1 HVAKMS
7 QASHKLVRPVTML
20 VLLLGA
26 SLAVARPARATSPGS
41 PGPIDA
47 IFVFGDSLLDVGNNN
62 YGPADWPKNN
72 FAPYGTNYI
81 PASGRVCDGKLTV
94 DYLAE
99 WLGFPGSPPPYLQP
113 GRNATLGV
121 SFASAGASFNITGY
135 TLPAFQASQQL
146 QWYAKLQSDVNA
158 AAGADPLLPKSPA
171 VFASALHIVGLGA
184 NDYQILFFGE
194 RVNESTIPR
203 LAAGG
208 SQQAREFATAVV
220 GAVEAYVRGLYGLG
234 ARRFLLSELPPFG
247 CAPLWRQALQ
257 QAQCVAVLNGYAQ
270 AHNRLLAAAAGRL
283 REELVGSQILLTKVY
298 GLVETAVADPA
309 TVGLLEGSN
318 ACCGGPPPL
327 NGLVQCGT
335 TANLG
340 GNPVTASQC
349 SRPQDAV
356 FWDQFHPTESLN
368 RILARNS
375 FVGRQDSITPMSVR
389 DLAQLARG
397 QKFEEV
403 LASASLLVEAAS
415 SAPRG
420 DEQSGSSAPRSE
432 VAVASALEVFQ
443 SRVDLF
449 QAACDRAQQQVDA
462 ARHRL
467 LSESLV
473 DEARGAAV
481 DTSAVGAAGGE
492 GEAQMVLGATR
503 LEQISKAVRAMVQDL
518 QHGHADKH

>member
-1 HVAKMS
+1 MS

-72 FAPYGTNYI
+72 FAPYGINYI

-113 GRNATLGV
+113 GRNATLG
-121 SFASAGASFNITGY
+121 A
-135 TLPAFQASQQL
+135 LPAFQASQQL
-146 QWYAKLQSDVNA
+146 QWYAKLQSHTLPAFQASQQLQWYAKFQADVNA
-158 AAGADPLLPKSPA
+158 AASADPLLPKSPA
-171 VFASALHIVGLGA
+171 VFSSALHIVGLGA

-208 SQQAREFATAVV
+208 SQQARDFASAVV
-220 GAVEAYVRGLYGLG
+220 GAIEAYVRGLYGLG

-283 REELVGSQILLTKVY
+283 REELQGSQILLAKVY
-298 GLVETAVADPA
+298 GIVETAVADPA

-340 GNPVTASQC
+340 GNMVTASQC

-368 RILARNS
+368 RILARNL
-375 FVGRQDSITPMSVR
+375 FVGRQDSISPMSVR

-397 QKFEEV
+397 QK
-403 LASASLLVEAAS
+403 
-415 SAPRG
+415 
-420 DEQSGSSAPRSE
+420 
-432 VAVASALEVFQ
+432 
-443 SRVDLF
+443 
-449 QAACDRAQQQVDA
+449 
-462 ARHRL
+462 
-467 LSESLV
+467 
-473 DEARGAAV
+473 
-481 DTSAVGAAGGE
+481 
-492 GEAQMVLGATR
+492 
-503 LEQISKAVRAMVQDL
+503 
-518 QHGHADKH
+518 

>member
-1 HVAKMS
+1 MS

-26 SLAVARPARATSPGS
+26 SLAVARPARATSHGS
-41 PGPIDA
+41 LGPIDA

-135 TLPAFQASQQL
+135 TLPAFQALQQL
-146 QWYAKLQSDVNA
+146 QWYSKLQADVNA
-158 AAGADPLLPKSPA
+158 AAGTDSLLPKSPA
-171 VFASALHIVGLGA
+171 VFSSALHIA
-184 NDYQILFFGE
+184 
-194 RVNESTIPR
+194 R
-203 LAAGG
+203 LR
-208 SQQAREFATAVV
+208 S
-220 GAVEAYVRGLYGLG
+220 LYGLG

-257 QAQCVAVLNGYAQ
+257 QAGCVAVLNGYAQ
-270 AHNRLLAAAAGRL
+270 AHNRLLAAAVGRL
-283 REELVGSQILLTKVY
+283 REELVGSQILLAKVY

-309 TVGLLEGSN
+309 TVGLLEDSN

-340 GNPVTASQC
+340 GNLVTATEC

-375 FVGRQDSITPMSVR
+375 FVGRQDSINPMSVR
-389 DLAQLARG
+389 DLAQLASK
-397 QKFEEV
+397 QK
-403 LASASLLVEAAS
+403 
-415 SAPRG
+415 
-420 DEQSGSSAPRSE
+420 
-432 VAVASALEVFQ
+432 
-443 SRVDLF
+443 
-449 QAACDRAQQQVDA
+449 
-462 ARHRL
+462 
-467 LSESLV
+467 
-473 DEARGAAV
+473 
-481 DTSAVGAAGGE
+481 
-492 GEAQMVLGATR
+492 
-503 LEQISKAVRAMVQDL
+503 
-518 QHGHADKH
+518 

>member
-1 HVAKMS
+1 
-7 QASHKLVRPVTML
+7 ML

-72 FAPYGTNYI
+72 FAPYGINYI

-113 GRNATLGV
+113 GRNATLGQIF
-121 SFASAGASFNITGY
+121 SCLLCIAASFKPRIIRSSIVLCDLPPTGTPRLPGIAAAAV

-146 QWYAKLQSDVNA
+146 QWYAKFQADVNA

-171 VFASALHIVGLGA
+171 VFSSALHIVGLGA

-208 SQQAREFATAVV
+208 SQQARDFASAVV
-220 GAVEAYVRGLYGLG
+220 GAIEAYVRRLYGLG

-283 REELVGSQILLTKVY
+283 REELQGSQILLAKVY
-298 GLVETAVADPA
+298 GIVETAVADPA

-340 GNPVTASQC
+340 GNMVTASQC

-356 FWDQFHPTESLN
+356 FWDQFHHTESLN
-368 RILARNS
+368 RILARNL
-375 FVGRQDSITPMSVR
+375 FVGRQDSISPMS
-389 DLAQLARG
+389 
-397 QKFEEV
+397 EV

-420 DEQSGSSAPRSE
+420 DTQSGSSGPHSE

-473 DEARGAAV
+473 DEARGAAI
-481 DTSAVGAAGGE
+481 DTPAVGAAGGE

-518 QHGHADKH
+518 QHGHTDKH

>member
-1 HVAKMS
+1 
-7 QASHKLVRPVTML
+7 ML

-72 FAPYGTNYI
+72 FAPYGINYI

-113 GRNATLGV
+113 GRNATLGASQQLQWYAKLQSHVNAVAASHMLLALRAKTPSFPFQLTQSKPPFFSFPSSPV
-121 SFASAGASFNITGY
+121 SFLSLSFLSCALPSQ

-146 QWYAKLQSDVNA
+146 QWYAKFQADVNA
-158 AAGADPLLPKSPA
+158 AASADPLLPKSPA
-171 VFASALHIVGLGA
+171 VFSSALHIVGLGA

-208 SQQAREFATAVV
+208 SQQARDFASAVV
-220 GAVEAYVRGLYGLG
+220 GAIEAYVRGLYGLG

-283 REELVGSQILLTKVY
+283 REELQGSQILLAKVY
-298 GLVETAVADPA
+298 GIVETAVADPA

-318 ACCGGPPPL
+318 TCCGGPPPL

-340 GNPVTASQC
+340 GNMVTASQC

-368 RILARNS
+368 RILARNL
-375 FVGRQDSITPMSVR
+375 FVGRQDSISPMSVR

-397 QKFEEV
+397 QK
-403 LASASLLVEAAS
+403 
-415 SAPRG
+415 
-420 DEQSGSSAPRSE
+420 
-432 VAVASALEVFQ
+432 
-443 SRVDLF
+443 
-449 QAACDRAQQQVDA
+449 
-462 ARHRL
+462 
-467 LSESLV
+467 
-473 DEARGAAV
+473 
-481 DTSAVGAAGGE
+481 
-492 GEAQMVLGATR
+492 
-503 LEQISKAVRAMVQDL
+503 
-518 QHGHADKH
+518 